1 MIIENSM
8 HGSIKMANFEE
19 GMKSEIFFK
28 IGGIN
33 E

>member
-8 HGSIKMANFEE
+8 HGSIKMENFND
-19 GMKSEIFFK
+19 GMKTEIFFK
-28 IGGIN
+28 MGSVN